1 MSLSCTGWVV
11 RGRAKLR
18 SNLSTH
24 ARWKLRILGIQ
35 ASINLHHC
43 TELMLNSSRFSDIFY
58 VDAST
63 NETISADLTNIA
75 LSQGIG
81 DSEKTTIDW
90 LSRKREEWLLVLD
103 NADDPTLKLRLYL
116 PRCSHGNILI
126 TSRNR
131 DACFY
136 APQSCQVSDMRSED
150 ARDLLLKV
158 ARHEHNNETEALAM
172 TIVKV
177 HLLYLASRSIR

>member
-11 RGRAKLR
+11 LGRARLH

-24 ARWKLRILGIQ
+24 ARWKLRILGILG
-35 ASINLHHC
+35 SVNLHLC
-43 TELMLNSSRFSDIFY
+43 TGLMLNSSRFSDIFY

-63 NETISADLTNIA
+63 KETISADLINIA
-75 LSQGIG
+75 LAKGI
-81 DSEKTTIDW
+81 DDLEEATLDW

-103 NADDPTLKLRLYL
+103 NADDPTLNLRLYF

-131 DACFY
+131 DTCFY
-136 APQSCQVSDMRSED
+136 APQFCQVSDMIPED
-150 ARDLLLKV
+150 SRDLLLKV
-158 ARHEHNNETEALAM
+158 ARHEHNNETETAAM

-177 HLLYLASRSIR
+177 HYLCLSSRSI